1 MNRNMFTLTAEELG
15 SPHYLPKT
23 ISNIK
28 LRAVKSRKRDTGM
41 PTVNP
46 ECVFLLP

>member
-15 SPHYLPKT
+15 SLHYLPKT

-28 LRAVKSRKRDTGM
+28 FRAIKSGKRDTGM
-41 PTVNP
+41 ATVNP
-46 ECVFLLP
+46 ECVSLLP